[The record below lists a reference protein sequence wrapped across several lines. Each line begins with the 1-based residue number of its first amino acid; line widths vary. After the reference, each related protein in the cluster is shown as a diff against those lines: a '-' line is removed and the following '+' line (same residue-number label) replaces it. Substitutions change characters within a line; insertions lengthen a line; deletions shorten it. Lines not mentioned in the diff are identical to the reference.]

1 MGETTTAPEPS
12 SDALGQAIEIAGQ
25 GVNVHD
31 GTNSPDSVDLQEPGG
46 SSSNPLGSAGSKMMR
61 GHDEQTAEFIYP
73 KLDGDSKVTGDMV
86 YDVAGDAKKIFST
99 SNSENDPSSP
109 PAKLVSP
116 VRLLPPAMR
125 APLPPHLALSRIC
138 ARVRCCQHSLHAS
151 LPPHPLNF
159 PHDTSAG
166 RVDDPGATRRGR
178 LGRHSGKLRVR
189 DVGQLPGPSLL
200 RGADHCAHHL
210 REHVHFR
217 HVRSSRPEVHTG
229 GNLWSDDG
237 LRTDSLRLVAPVRQ
251 RLALQR
257 RVSHPSPTD
266 HPPPLHFTLE
276 RKQRFAEKGT
286 SPPHSIFEKTEDA
299 PSEIAG
305 LSRSLICDRIDG
317 NSYSG
322 AQDKVEAYQNELVGI
337 KAADSVSER
346 TKTHSSFNILFIHQN
361 KDGADKSIF
370 TPKKVQEMCN
380 IEKVVTEH
388 ALWKYFC
395 PLDSNTGACAHQ
407 PYSAVNRFYL
417 TEAERKECAL
427 LDQAV
432 VDQRATALMTG
443 LLTSANGFFAN
454 EGAQEGKVNP

>member
-1 MGETTTAPEPS
+1 M
-12 SDALGQAIEIAGQ
+12 
-25 GVNVHD
+25 
-31 GTNSPDSVDLQEPGG
+31 
-46 SSSNPLGSAGSKMMR
+46 
-61 GHDEQTAEFIYP
+61 
-73 KLDGDSKVTGDMV
+73 
-86 YDVAGDAKKIFST
+86 
-99 SNSENDPSSP
+99 
-109 PAKLVSP
+109 
-116 VRLLPPAMR
+116 
-125 APLPPHLALSRIC
+125 
-138 ARVRCCQHSLHAS
+138 
-151 LPPHPLNF
+151 
-159 PHDTSAG
+159 
-166 RVDDPGATRRGR
+166 
-178 LGRHSGKLRVR
+178 
-189 DVGQLPGPSLL
+189 
-200 RGADHCAHHL
+200 
-210 REHVHFR
+210 HV
-217 HVRSSRPEVHTG
+217 
-229 GNLWSDDG
+229 
-237 LRTDSLRLVAPVRQ
+237 
-251 RLALQR
+251 
-257 RVSHPSPTD
+257 
-266 HPPPLHFTLE
+266 
-276 RKQRFAEKGT
+276 
-286 SPPHSIFEKTEDA
+286 PPHSIYEKTEDA

-395 PLDSNTGACAHQ
+395 PLDSNTGACANQ
-407 PYSAVNRFYL
+407 PYSAVNSFYL